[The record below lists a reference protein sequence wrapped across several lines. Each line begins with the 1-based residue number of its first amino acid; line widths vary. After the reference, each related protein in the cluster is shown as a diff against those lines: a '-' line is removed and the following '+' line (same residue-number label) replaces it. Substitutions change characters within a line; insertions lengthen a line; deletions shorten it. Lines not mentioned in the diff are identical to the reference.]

1 MKIQTLLLTLKLDL
15 RAWTSIEAS
24 VKELG
29 GFVTY
34 WSNGTTLVKLP
45 GTTTQYK
52 SDPIG
57 FAEML
62 VGMDH
67 ALVPVVV
74 IYEGGSMIAA
84 EVTGST
90 FGGLVGRVSQ

>member
-1 MKIQTLLLTLKLDL
+1 MKIQTLLLTLTHDFLSD
-15 RAWTSIEAS
+15 SMEAC
-24 VKELG
+24 VKKLG
-29 GFVTY
+29 GFVTR
-34 WSNGTTLVKLP
+34 WSNGTTLVKIP
-45 GTTTQYK
+45 GTTTLYK

-74 IYEGGSMIAA
+74 IYEDSSMIAA
-84 EVTGST
+84 EVTEST
-90 FGGLVGRVSQ
+90 FGGLVGRTSQ